1 MLVLVRRLNA
11 RVRDRISRVRVSD
24 RVRLALMVT
33 CEFDEV
39 YFGPMRLLDLE
50 TIEALNIS
58 FQKINDRT
66 SAFYP

>member
-1 MLVLVRRLNA
+1 VLGLVIGFGLG
-11 RVRDRISRVRVSD
+11 
-24 RVRLALMVT
+24 LALMVT